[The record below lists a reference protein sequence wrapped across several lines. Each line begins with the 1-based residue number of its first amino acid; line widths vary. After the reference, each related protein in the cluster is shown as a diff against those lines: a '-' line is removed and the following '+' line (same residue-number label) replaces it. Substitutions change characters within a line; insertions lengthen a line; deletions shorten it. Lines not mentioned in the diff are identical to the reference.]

1 MEYAPN
7 DFNNSNQ
14 IDQYLKALKNLEL
27 ELQKKEY
34 EISRINNSYQELK
47 KLIIKLSK
55 ESENL
60 NEKNIALIKEKRE
73 LEQKYELEIDT
84 LNTNF
89 KKKEEDY
96 QNKISN
102 FSSFNTNSFKNKIE
116 SDLVNKYEEK
126 LLSKDQEILEL
137 NKILDELRQNKEL
150 ITDQF
155 QFEKEGLLK
164 DINTLKNLHKTE
176 RLDLLQRIQI
186 LKNNNKKNLN
196 TIDNEQFLRVK
207 NELQNA
213 KHQLNILSK
222 ENFRLKKDNEI
233 LLKEKNKYK
242 SDLLVLEGNK
252 KFEDK
257 KNETEIKRLNNSI
270 DNLKEENSI
279 LRNSNK
285 EKDNEIKKL
294 YTEKINLSNNLSNKE
309 LQVHQLL
316 NEINILND
324 LLKDHQEELEKNLV
338 QNYKSKKESQLR
350 ERMNEESY
358 KKEIED
364 LKYKLKGNMDF
375 DKIEEILSDKDN
387 EIHILKN
394 KIIEIETNTSNEGNL
409 IKKYNDMVTKKNL
422 YKKKCKESNEKIEK
436 IIKILNPEQEK
447 EFKKIFGIDD
457 KDNINNND

>member
-7 DFNNSNQ
+7 DFNNPNQ
-14 IDQYLKALKNLEL
+14 IDQYLKALKNLEI

-34 EISRINNSYQELK
+34 EISTINNSYQELK
-47 KLIIKLSK
+47 KLFINISK
-55 ESENL
+55 EKEDM
-60 NEKNIALIKEKRE
+60 NEKIIALITEKKE
-73 LEQKYELEIDT
+73 LEKKYELEIDT
-84 LNTNF
+84 LNSNF

-96 QNKISN
+96 QQKISN

-116 SDLVNKYEEK
+116 SDLINKYEEK

-137 NKILDELRQNKEL
+137 NKILDKLRQDNEL
-150 ITDQF
+150 ISDQF

-176 RLDLLQRIQI
+176 TLDLLQRIQI
-186 LKNNNKKNLN
+186 LKNNTQKNLN
-196 TIDNEQFLRVK
+196 SIDKEQFLRVK
-207 NELQNA
+207 NELQNT

-222 ENFRLKKDNEI
+222 ENFQLKKDNEI
-233 LLKEKNKYK
+233 LLKEKNKFK

-257 KNETEIKRLNNSI
+257 KNETDVKRLNNSI
-270 DNLKEENSI
+270 DNLREENNL
-279 LRNSNK
+279 LRNNNK

-294 YTEKINLSNNLSNKE
+294 YTEKINLSNDLSNKE
-309 LQVHQLL
+309 LQCQQLL
-316 NEINILND
+316 NEINVLNE
-324 LLKDHQEELEKNLV
+324 LLKGHQDELENNLV
-338 QNYKSKKESQLR
+338 QNYKNKKESQIR

-364 LKYKLKGNMDF
+364 LKYKLQDNIKF

-394 KIIEIETNTSNEGNL
+394 KILEIETNTSNEGNL

-422 YKKKCKESNEKIEK
+422 YKKKCREANEKIEK
-436 IIKILNPEQEK
+436 LLRILNPEQEE

-457 KDNINNND
+457 KNKND

>member
-7 DFNNSNQ
+7 DFNNPNQ
-14 IDQYLKALKNLEL
+14 IDQYLKALKNLEI

-34 EISRINNSYQELK
+34 EISNINNSYQELK
-47 KLIIKLSK
+47 KLFINISK
-55 ESENL
+55 EKEDM
-60 NEKNIALIKEKRE
+60 NEKIIALITEKKE
-73 LEQKYELEIDT
+73 LEKKYELEIDT
-84 LNTNF
+84 LNSNF

-96 QNKISN
+96 QQKISN

-116 SDLVNKYEEK
+116 SDLINKYEEK

-137 NKILDELRQNKEL
+137 NKILDKLRQDNEL
-150 ITDQF
+150 ISDQF

-176 RLDLLQRIQI
+176 TLDLLQRIQI
-186 LKNNNKKNLN
+186 LKNNSQKNLN
-196 TIDNEQFLRVK
+196 SIDKEQFLRVK

-233 LLKEKNKYK
+233 LLKEKNKFK
-242 SDLLVLEGNK
+242 IDLLVLEGNK

-257 KNETEIKRLNNSI
+257 KNETEFKRLNNSI
-270 DNLKEENSI
+270 DNLKEENNL
-279 LRNSNK
+279 LRNNNK

-294 YTEKINLSNNLSNKE
+294 YTEKINLSNDLSNKE
-309 LQVHQLL
+309 LQCQQLL
-316 NEINILND
+316 NEINVLNE
-324 LLKDHQEELEKNLV
+324 LLKGHQDELENNLV
-338 QNYKSKKESQLR
+338 QNYKNKKESQIR

-364 LKYKLKGNMDF
+364 LKYKLQDNIKF

-394 KIIEIETNTSNEGNL
+394 KILEIETNTSNEGNL

-422 YKKKCKESNEKIEK
+422 YKKKCREANEKIEK
-436 IIKILNPEQEK
+436 LLRILNPEQEE

-457 KDNINNND
+457 KNKND

>member
-7 DFNNSNQ
+7 DFNNPNQ
-14 IDQYLKALKNLEL
+14 IDQYLKALKNLEI

-34 EISRINNSYQELK
+34 EISTINNSYQELK
-47 KLIIKLSK
+47 KLFINISK
-55 ESENL
+55 EKEDM
-60 NEKNIALIKEKRE
+60 NEKIIALITEKKE
-73 LEQKYELEIDT
+73 LEKKYELEIDT
-84 LNTNF
+84 LNSNF

-96 QNKISN
+96 QQKISN

-116 SDLVNKYEEK
+116 SDLINKYEEK

-137 NKILDELRQNKEL
+137 NKILDKLRQDNEL
-150 ITDQF
+150 ISDQF

-176 RLDLLQRIQI
+176 TLDLLQRIQI
-186 LKNNNKKNLN
+186 LKNNTQKNLN
-196 TIDNEQFLRVK
+196 SIDKEQFLRVK
-207 NELQNA
+207 NELQNT

-233 LLKEKNKYK
+233 LLKEKNKFK

-257 KNETEIKRLNNSI
+257 KNETEVKRLNNSI
-270 DNLKEENSI
+270 DNLREENNL
-279 LRNSNK
+279 LRNNNK

-294 YTEKINLSNNLSNKE
+294 YTEKINLSNDLSNKE
-309 LQVHQLL
+309 LQCQQLL
-316 NEINILND
+316 NEINVLNE
-324 LLKDHQEELEKNLV
+324 LLKGHQDELENNLV
-338 QNYKSKKESQLR
+338 QNYKNKKESQIR

-364 LKYKLKGNMDF
+364 LKYKLQDNIKF

-394 KIIEIETNTSNEGNL
+394 KILEIETNTSNEGNL

-422 YKKKCKESNEKIEK
+422 YKKKCREANEKIEK
-436 IIKILNPEQEK
+436 LLRILNPEQEE

-457 KDNINNND
+457 KNKND

>member
-7 DFNNSNQ
+7 DFNNPNQ
-14 IDQYLKALKNLEL
+14 IDQYLKALKNLEI

-34 EISRINNSYQELK
+34 EISTINNSYQELK
-47 KLIIKLSK
+47 KLFINISK
-55 ESENL
+55 EKEDM
-60 NEKNIALIKEKRE
+60 NEKIIALITEKKE
-73 LEQKYELEIDT
+73 LEKKYELEIDT
-84 LNTNF
+84 LNSNF

-96 QNKISN
+96 QQKISN

-116 SDLVNKYEEK
+116 SDLINKYEEK

-137 NKILDELRQNKEL
+137 NKILDKLRQDNEL
-150 ITDQF
+150 ISDQF

-176 RLDLLQRIQI
+176 TLDLLQRIQI
-186 LKNNNKKNLN
+186 LKNNSQKNMN
-196 TIDNEQFLRVK
+196 SIDKEQFLRVK

-233 LLKEKNKYK
+233 LLKEKNKFK

-257 KNETEIKRLNNSI
+257 KNETEVKRLNNSI
-270 DNLKEENSI
+270 DNLKEENNL
-279 LRNSNK
+279 LRNNNK

-294 YTEKINLSNNLSNKE
+294 YTEKINLSNDLSNKE
-309 LQVHQLL
+309 LQCQQLL
-316 NEINILND
+316 NEINVLND
-324 LLKDHQEELEKNLV
+324 LLKGHQDELENNLV
-338 QNYKSKKESQLR
+338 QNYKNKKESQIR

-364 LKYKLKGNMDF
+364 LKYKLQDNIKF

-394 KIIEIETNTSNEGNL
+394 KILEIETNTSNEGNL

-422 YKKKCKESNEKIEK
+422 YKKKCREANEKIEK
-436 IIKILNPEQEK
+436 LLRILNPEQEE

-457 KDNINNND
+457 KNKND

>member
-1 MEYAPN
+1 MDYAPN
-7 DFNNSNQ
+7 DFNNPNQ
-14 IDQYLKALKNLEL
+14 IDQYLKALKNLEI

-34 EISRINNSYQELK
+34 EISNINNSYQELK
-47 KLIIKLSK
+47 KLFINISK
-55 ESENL
+55 EKEDM
-60 NEKNIALIKEKRE
+60 NEKIIALITEKKE
-73 LEQKYELEIDT
+73 LEKKYELEIDT
-84 LNTNF
+84 LNSNF

-96 QNKISN
+96 QQKISN

-116 SDLVNKYEEK
+116 SDLINKYEEK

-137 NKILDELRQNKEL
+137 NKILDKLRQDNEL
-150 ITDQF
+150 ISDQF

-176 RLDLLQRIQI
+176 TLDLLQRIQI
-186 LKNNNKKNLN
+186 LKNNSQKNLN
-196 TIDNEQFLRVK
+196 SIDKEQFLRVK

-213 KHQLNILSK
+213 KHQLNIISK

-233 LLKEKNKYK
+233 LLKEKNKFK

-257 KNETEIKRLNNSI
+257 KNETDVKRLNNSI
-270 DNLKEENSI
+270 DNLREENNL
-279 LRNSNK
+279 LRNNNK

-294 YTEKINLSNNLSNKE
+294 YTEKINLSNDLSNKE
-309 LQVHQLL
+309 LQCQQLL
-316 NEINILND
+316 NEINVLND
-324 LLKDHQEELEKNLV
+324 LLKGHQDELENNLV
-338 QNYKSKKESQLR
+338 QNYKNKKESQIR

-364 LKYKLKGNMDF
+364 LKYKLQDNIKF

-394 KIIEIETNTSNEGNL
+394 RILEIETNTSNEGNL

-422 YKKKCKESNEKIEK
+422 YKKKCSEANEKIEK
-436 IIKILNPEQEK
+436 LLRILNPEQEE

-457 KDNINNND
+457 KNNNNND

>member
-7 DFNNSNQ
+7 DFNNPNQ
-14 IDQYLKALKNLEL
+14 IDQYLKALKNLEI

-34 EISRINNSYQELK
+34 EISTINNSYQELK
-47 KLIIKLSK
+47 KLFINISK
-55 ESENL
+55 EKEDM
-60 NEKNIALIKEKRE
+60 NEKIIALITEKKE
-73 LEQKYELEIDT
+73 LEKKYELEIDT
-84 LNTNF
+84 LNSNF

-96 QNKISN
+96 QQKISN

-116 SDLVNKYEEK
+116 SDLINKYEEK

-137 NKILDELRQNKEL
+137 NKILDKLRQDNEL
-150 ITDQF
+150 ISDQF

-176 RLDLLQRIQI
+176 TLDLLQRIQI
-186 LKNNNKKNLN
+186 LKNNTQKNLN
-196 TIDNEQFLRVK
+196 SIDKEQFLRVK
-207 NELQNA
+207 NELQNT

-222 ENFRLKKDNEI
+222 ENFQLKKDNEI
-233 LLKEKNKYK
+233 LLKEKNKFK

-257 KNETEIKRLNNSI
+257 KNETDVKRLNNSI
-270 DNLKEENSI
+270 DNLREENNL
-279 LRNSNK
+279 LRNNNK

-294 YTEKINLSNNLSNKE
+294 YTEKINLSNDLSNKE
-309 LQVHQLL
+309 LQCQQLL
-316 NEINILND
+316 NEINVLND
-324 LLKDHQEELEKNLV
+324 LLKGHQDELENNLV
-338 QNYKSKKESQLR
+338 QNYKNKKESQIR

-364 LKYKLKGNMDF
+364 LKYKLQDNIKF

-394 KIIEIETNTSNEGNL
+394 KILEIETNTSNEGNL

-422 YKKKCKESNEKIEK
+422 YKKKCREANEKIEK
-436 IIKILNPEQEK
+436 LLRILNPEQEE

-457 KDNINNND
+457 KNKND

>member
-137 NKILDELRQNKEL
+137 NQKLDELRQNNEL

-196 TIDNEQFLRVK
+196 TIDNEHFLRVK

-222 ENFRLKKDNEI
+222 GNFKLKKDNEI

-252 KFEDK
+252 KFVDK
-257 KNETEIKRLNNSI
+257 KK
-270 DNLKEENSI
+270 
-279 LRNSNK
+279 
-285 EKDNEIKKL
+285 
-294 YTEKINLSNNLSNKE
+294 
-309 LQVHQLL
+309 
-316 NEINILND
+316 
-324 LLKDHQEELEKNLV
+324 
-338 QNYKSKKESQLR
+338 
-350 ERMNEESY
+350 
-358 KKEIED
+358 
-364 LKYKLKGNMDF
+364 
-375 DKIEEILSDKDN
+375 
-387 EIHILKN
+387 
-394 KIIEIETNTSNEGNL
+394 
-409 IKKYNDMVTKKNL
+409 
-422 YKKKCKESNEKIEK
+422 
-436 IIKILNPEQEK
+436 
-447 EFKKIFGIDD
+447 
-457 KDNINNND
+457 